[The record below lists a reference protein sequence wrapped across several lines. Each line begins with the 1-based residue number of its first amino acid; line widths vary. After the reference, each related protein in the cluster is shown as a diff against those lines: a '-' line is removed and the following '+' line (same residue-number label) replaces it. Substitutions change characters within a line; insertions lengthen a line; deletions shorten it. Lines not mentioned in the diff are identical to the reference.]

1 MGDLYSKNYLQTS
14 KIWNIFNPLKYVYR
28 IESILM
34 KKYELLCFENFQKTF
49 LFSKKEI
56 KTLNDKKNIYQIN
69 FGIDKIF
76 KKFKYS
82 KKNYKI
88 IFIGNIKYL
97 PNRLACKKFISK
109 VLPKIL
115 KVDPN
120 IQFHIIGEISKIN
133 KFLWSRN
140 KSVKIHGKVSNLKP
154 LLSKSFCGLA
164 NLEISSGIQTKILTY
179 MSFGIPVI
187 SSNQVINNFDAINYK
202 YFPKYKNQNELVN
215 LIFKLKNNKV
225 YSNGISKR
233 SLQIIKKFKWENVLK
248 SLDKM

>member
-1 MGDLYSKNYLQTS
+1 M
-14 KIWNIFNPLKYVYR
+14 
-28 IESILM
+28 
-34 KKYELLCFENFQKTF
+34 
-49 LFSKKEI
+49 
-56 KTLNDKKNIYQIN
+56 
-69 FGIDKIF
+69 
-76 KKFKYS
+76 
-82 KKNYKI
+82 
-88 IFIGNIKYL
+88 
-97 PNRLACKKFISK
+97 
-109 VLPKIL
+109 
-115 KVDPN
+115 
-120 IQFHIIGEISKIN
+120 
-133 KFLWSRN
+133 
-140 KSVKIHGKVSNLKP
+140 
-154 LLSKSFCGLA
+154 A

>member
-1 MGDLYSKNYLQTS
+1 
-14 KIWNIFNPLKYVYR
+14 
-28 IESILM
+28 M

-187 SSNQVINNFDAINYK
+187 SSNQVK
-202 YFPKYKNQNELVN
+202 YF
-215 LIFKLKNNKV
+215 
-225 YSNGISKR
+225 
-233 SLQIIKKFKWENVLK
+233 
-248 SLDKM
+248 